1 MNTPDHFFKDRKTK
15 LYFKKNGSVVTI
27 KKTDHPILWNYLVHN
42 YNEIAKEYTELNKD
56 TKVFANVPKKYFT
69 NESFEKLQKEL
80 KMSKATE
87 ISIGFSSTETLVK
100 FCNENQMEFDQ
111 KIKEEVKKMGNP
123 TEVYKSFLSF
133 L

>member
-1 MNTPDHFFKDRKTK
+1 MQPDQFFKDRKAK
-15 LYFKKNGSVVTI
+15 LYFKNNGTVISI
-27 KKTDHPILWNYLVHN
+27 KKTDHPILWNYFLHH

-56 TKVFANVPKKYFT
+56 KKVFANVPKKYFT

-80 KMSKATE
+80 KMSKAIE

-100 FCNENQMEFDQ
+100 LCNESQMEYDQ
-111 KIKEEVKKMGNP
+111 KIKKMVEQMGDP
-123 TEVYKSFLSF
+123 TDAYKSYLSF